1 MTTSHL
7 WHGSTDRSAV
17 GSTGPALLLGE
28 TTERAPQ
35 AAARNAQV
43 AR

>member
-7 WHGSTDRSAV
+7 WHGPADRPAV
-17 GSTGPALLLGE
+17 GGTGPALLLGG
-28 TTERAPQ
+28 TTELAQQ